1 MQTSCQKK
9 VCIVTGTRA
18 EYGLLKELI
27 SKISKDEEVKLQL
40 IVTGMHLSPEFGL
53 TYNQI
58 EEDGFFVD
66 EKIEILLSSDTDIG
80 ISKSMGLALISF
92 SETYQRLKPDMVVVL
107 GDRYEILAATI
118 AAYIAKIPITHLC
131 GGDVTEGAYDDAFRH
146 SITKMAY
153 LHFTDTILSS
163 KRVIQLGEE
172 PSRVYCYGVLGND
185 ELNKLKY
192 RDKKELEKSVDL
204 NLDNYMLIVY
214 HATTLEKENPAEFF
228 ENMIIYLIENFKEYN
243 FVIIKGNSDTYGR
256 SINQKIDTLE
266 NKYPTRVRSFI
277 SLSREEYLSFLKNAD
292 LMIGNS
298 SSGIC
303 EAPYLKTLNI
313 NIGDRQKGR
322 ERASTTID
330 CQTDINEFIK
340 VIEKYK
346 KNEYLPLLENIKNP
360 YFGNNVA
367 EKILSTVK
375 DELSKGKIDLKK
387 KFYEKENS

>member
-1 MQTSCQKK
+1 MQTSQKK
-9 VCIVTGTRA
+9 VCIITGTRA

-27 SKISKDEEVKLQL
+27 SQINEDKELELQL

-53 TYNQI
+53 TYKQI
-58 EEDGFFVD
+58 EGDGFFVD

-153 LHFTDTILSS
+153 LHFPDTVSSS

-172 PSRVYCYGVLGND
+172 PSRVYCYGILGND

-192 RDKKELEKSVDL
+192 KDKKELEKVANF

-228 ENMIIYLIENFKEYN
+228 ENMMTYLIANFKEYN
-243 FVIIKGNSDTYGR
+243 FIIIKGNSDTYGR
-256 SINQKIDTLE
+256 SINQKIDSLE
-266 NKYPTRVRSFI
+266 NKYPTRMKSFV
-277 SLSREEYLSFLKNAD
+277 SLSREEYLSFLRNAD

-330 CQTDINEFIK
+330 CQTDINEFIN
-340 VIEKYK
+340 VMEKYK
-346 KNEYLPLLENIKNP
+346 KNEYLPLLESIKNP
-360 YFGNNVA
+360 YFGENVA
-367 EKILSTVK
+367 EKILCTIK
-375 DELSKGKIDLKK
+375 NELNNGKIDLKK
-387 KFYEKENS
+387 KFYENTNF

>member
-1 MQTSCQKK
+1 MQTNQKK
-9 VCIVTGTRA
+9 VCVVTGTRA

-27 SKISKDEEVKLQL
+27 NKINKDEEVELQL

-53 TYNQI
+53 TYKQI
-58 EEDGFFVD
+58 EEDGFFID

-131 GGDVTEGAYDDAFRH
+131 GGDVTEGAYDDAFLH

-153 LHFTDTILSS
+153 LHFPDTVSSS

-172 PSRVYCYGVLGND
+172 PSRVYCYGILGND
-185 ELNKLKY
+185 ELKKLKY
-192 RDKKELEKSVDL
+192 KDKKELEKVANF

-228 ENMIIYLIENFKEYN
+228 ENMMTYLIANFKEYN
-243 FVIIKGNSDTYGR
+243 FIIIKGNSDTYGR
-256 SINQKIDTLE
+256 SINQKIDSLE
-266 NKYPTRVRSFI
+266 NKYPTRMKSFV
-277 SLSREEYLSFLKNAD
+277 SLSREEYLSFLRNAD

-330 CQTDINEFIK
+330 CQTDINEFVK
-340 VIEKYK
+340 VMEKYK

-360 YFGNNVA
+360 YFGDNVA

-375 DELSKGKIDLKK
+375 DELSRGKIDLKK